1 MCFYKT
7 LKNLR
12 ICIVLTSI
20 YTTSRFMPNNSKEKI
35 KNLIKDLLHEIIT
48 EDERV
53 VMADKKDITLLPP
66 NTFESYLKL
75 SIGVS
80 FTNEEKLAATVPNIK
95 TPFARNIFE
104 IRFKSTE
111 QVLNGGKMESINK
124 TTVIKKI
131 KVGNLLAYKSFTLT
145 EPTEKPEQSKDG
157 KPEKPEPIKVTL
169 ITSDSFTN
177 PKGDP
182 ALLSEFL
189 KKVNDEIGL

>member
-80 FTNEEKLAATVPNIK
+80 FTNEEKFLISK
-95 TPFARNIFE
+95 
-104 IRFKSTE
+104 
-111 QVLNGGKMESINK
+111 
-124 TTVIKKI
+124 
-131 KVGNLLAYKSFTLT
+131 LL
-145 EPTEKPEQSKDG
+145 
-157 KPEKPEPIKVTL
+157 
-169 ITSDSFTN
+169 
-177 PKGDP
+177 
-182 ALLSEFL
+182 LLETFL
-189 KKVNDEIGL
+189 K

>member
-1 MCFYKT
+1 M
-7 LKNLR
+7 
-12 ICIVLTSI
+12 SI
-20 YTTSRFMPNNSKEKI
+20 YSTSRFMPNNSKEKI

-104 IRFKSTE
+104 IRYKSTE

>member
-104 IRFKSTE
+104 IRYKSTE

-131 KVGNLLAYKSFTLT
+131 NVGNL
-145 EPTEKPEQSKDG
+145 
-157 KPEKPEPIKVTL
+157 
-169 ITSDSFTN
+169 
-177 PKGDP
+177 
-182 ALLSEFL
+182 
-189 KKVNDEIGL
+189 

>member
-7 LKNLR
+7 LKNLS
-12 ICIVLTSI
+12 ICIVLMSI
-20 YTTSRFMPNNSKEKI
+20 YSTSRFMPNNSKEKI
-35 KNLIKDLLHEIIT
+35 KNLIKDLLQEIIT
-48 EDERV
+48 EEERV

-104 IRFKSTE
+104 IRYKSTE

-131 KVGNLLAYKSFTLT
+131 KAGNLLAYKSFTLT
-145 EPTEKPEQSKDG
+145 EPTEKPEAPKDG
-157 KPEKPEPIKVTL
+157 KPQKPEPIKVTL